1 MTANKLS
8 NQPPKGTS
16 DWLPEEYSVR
26 KYIFDTWR
34 RVNRLFGYREYLT
47 PILESA
53 DIYRAKSGEDVGG
66 KELLVI
72 QDRGGREL
80 AMRPEMTPSVTRMV
94 SRIYMQEPKPIRLFS
109 IANFWRNE
117 SPQRGRNREF
127 WQLNT
132 DIFGSTS
139 IEADLEILGIAL
151 EIMLAFR
158 PPEKAFVLYL
168 NHRHLIDAVLK
179 EMAELPAESM
189 LQATRTLDKFEKL
202 RPDEFRGLLGK
213 LDLSEA
219 QVDRLVAFMN
229 SETVGDLL
237 NIFPH
242 LEEVKGYQE
251 IDYLSQKLRQA
262 GYGDWIRFKPGM
274 IRGFDYYD
282 GMIFEVFDNHPDN
295 KRALFGGGR
304 YNGLGSLFG
313 NQDIPAVGFA
323 PGDETTRLFLE
334 SWGLTPEHVTGN
346 AAVFLPLLDDSLK
359 PAVDNLAHRLRQA
372 GLPVEV
378 GLETQSFRKMFDY
391 ANKRGFQYVIVLGT
405 NEANQG
411 VVALKNM
418 QSGDQDTISEAELV
432 EKLQERMTT
441 HFPE

>member
-16 DWLPEEYSVR
+16 DWLPEEFSVR

-72 QDRGGREL
+72 EDRGGREL

-151 EIMLAFR
+151 EIMLSFR
-158 PPEKAFVLYL
+158 PPEKAFVLHL
-168 NHRHLIDAVLK
+168 NHRHLIDAILK
-179 EMAELPAESM
+179 DMVGLPAESIT
-189 LQATRTLDKFEKL
+189 QAMRTLDKFEKL

-213 LDLSEA
+213 LGINDYQANQLF
-219 QVDRLVAFMN
+219 AFMK
-229 SETVGDLL
+229 SETVSELAAL
-237 NIFPH
+237 FPQ
-242 LEEVKGYQE
+242 LESVTGYQE
-251 IDYLSQKLRQA
+251 INHISHTLYEA
-262 GYGDWIRFKPGM
+262 GYGDWIRFKPSM

-295 KRALFGGGR
+295 NRALFGGGR

-334 SWGLTPEHVTGN
+334 SWQLTPEYVTGN
-346 AAVFLPLLDDSLK
+346 EAVFLPLLDDSLK
-359 PAVDNLAHRLRQA
+359 SAVNNLARRLRQS
-372 GLPVEV
+372 GLAVEV
-378 GLETQSFRKMFDY
+378 GLESQKFTKALSYADKRK
-391 ANKRGFQYVIVLGT
+391 FQHVIILGT
-405 NEANQG
+405 NEREKG
-411 VVALKNM
+411 VVKLKNM
-418 QSGDQDTISEAELV
+418 KSGYEQEMTEDTLNNFFLPF
-432 EKLQERMTT
+432 KLKSL
-441 HFPE
+441 